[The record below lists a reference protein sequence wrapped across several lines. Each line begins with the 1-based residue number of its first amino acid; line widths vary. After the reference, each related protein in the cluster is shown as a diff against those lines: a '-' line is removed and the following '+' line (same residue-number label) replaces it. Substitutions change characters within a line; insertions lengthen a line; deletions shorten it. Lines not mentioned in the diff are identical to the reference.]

1 MTPSKSSL
9 VVYKLESVQLP
20 ELGQNP
26 PTFELGSENV
36 TARAQKVRVWVI
48 NFQDVCIEIMDSL
61 E

>member
-20 ELGQNP
+20 ELSQNP